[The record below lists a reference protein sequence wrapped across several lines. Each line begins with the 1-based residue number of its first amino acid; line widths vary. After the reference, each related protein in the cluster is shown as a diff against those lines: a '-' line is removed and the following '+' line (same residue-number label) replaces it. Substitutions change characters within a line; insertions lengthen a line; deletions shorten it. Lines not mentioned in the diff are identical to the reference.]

1 MTTEQWK
8 LLFNIIVVILLLTF
22 GFIVGRLTIKIPE
35 PKVVTEYVKGN
46 IIRDTL
52 YYPQPYKVVEPIDTL
67 SIIQQCI
74 KDGIYK
80 ELWPERVVTEYV
92 EVEVTKEDTTKIMND
107 WATKRYYSETLFDDD
122 IKGKCVFNAELQ
134 YNRMKVIDYE
144 FSPIVKTI
152 TETNYIVKKF
162 KPFVGLNFIT
172 NPWSEVKN
180 PSVQINGGV
189 IFKDKFGIQAIYQRG
204 FGLNDDYVGGG
215 IIYTF

>member
-1 MTTEQWK
+1 MSTEQWK
-8 LLFNIIVVILLLTF
+8 ILFNIILVLTLLTF
-22 GFIVGRLTIKIPE
+22 GFFIGRKTVKIPDPE
-35 PKVVTEYVKGN
+35 VVTEYVKGD

-52 YYPQPYKVVEPIDTL
+52 YYPQPYKVVEPVDTL

-92 EVEVTKEDTTKIMND
+92 EVNKADTTAIMKD
-107 WATKRYYSETLFDDD
+107 WATKRFYSETLFDDD

-152 TETNYIVKKF
+152 TETNYVVKKF
-162 KPFVGLNFIT
+162 KPFVGLNYIT
-172 NPWSEVKN
+172 NPWNEVKN

>member
-8 LLFNIIVVILLLTF
+8 LLFNIIIVILLLTF

-35 PKVVTEYVKGN
+35 PKVVTEYVKGD

-52 YYPQPYKVVEPIDTL
+52 YYPKPYKVVEPVDTI

-92 EVEVTKEDTTKIMND
+92 EIEKEDSTAIIKD

-152 TETNYIVKKF
+152 TETNYVVKKF
-162 KPFVGLNFIT
+162 MRFLKVSG
-172 NPWSEVKN
+172 
-180 PSVQINGGV
+180 
-189 IFKDKFGIQAIYQRG
+189 R
-204 FGLNDDYVGGG
+204 
-215 IIYTF
+215 